1 MNTEKALQLVERET
15 KRQVTLKNQGRFR
28 YTCADAE
35 LSDAEKLTILV
46 EEVGEAARQV
56 LGQPYRPLV
65 MNDEGSREEL
75 KKEVIQIAA
84 IAVNWIRSLG

>member
-1 MNTEKALQLVERET
+1 MNTEKALQLIERERE
-15 KRQVTLKNQGRFR
+15 RQVTLKNQGRFR

-46 EEVGEAARQV
+46 EEVGEVARQV
-56 LGQPYRPLV
+56 LCQPYRPLV